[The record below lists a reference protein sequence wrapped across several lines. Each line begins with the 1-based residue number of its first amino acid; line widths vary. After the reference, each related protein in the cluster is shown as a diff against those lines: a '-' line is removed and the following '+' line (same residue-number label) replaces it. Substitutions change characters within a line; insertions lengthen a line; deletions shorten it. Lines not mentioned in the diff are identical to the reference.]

1 MAKQSYIQNYIFTT
15 GTSGN
20 TGITLPDHATPEQIL
35 LAIHVP
41 SKTTLYSF
49 NDATF
54 SSVVFNYIQK
64 SVSATGTTTSG
75 STAITFTSGEFAK
88 LNYATTGMNQGWRV
102 SFPSGTP
109 ATGATVATG
118 TVTNPDFSA
127 GPYTITVRVT
137 IPNSSS
143 WSGLKILITTS

>member
-1 MAKQSYIQNYIFTT
+1 MAKQTYIQNYIFTT
-15 GTSGN
+15 GTSGS
-20 TGITLPDHATPEQIL
+20 TSITLPDHATPEQIL

-54 SSVVFNYIQK
+54 GSVVFNYVQK
-64 SVSATGTTTSG
+64 TVSATGTTTSG
-75 STAITFTSGEFAK
+75 STGITFTSGEFAK

-109 ATGATVATG
+109 TTGATVDYTDGAT
-118 TVTNPDFSA
+118 TVYMEMPATACELCVNLLFDS
-127 GPYTITVRVT
+127 I
-137 IPNSSS
+137 NKN
-143 WSGLKILITTS
+143 LDQ